1 MSNMNAIAEFGKSL
15 MAFANLFTVLIFFQ
29 AAWGQEQVAT
39 AALGL
44 TAWFLAHC
52 IGMLMIA
59 ISDFFAPNI
68 L

>member
-1 MSNMNAIAEFGKSL
+1 MNAIAEFGKSL

-29 AAWGQEQVAT
+29 AAWGQEQIAT

-44 TAWFLAHC
+44 AAWFLAHC

-59 ISDFFAPNI
+59 ISDFVGPNI